1 MTCDCTTCRHWDG
14 LECELNSLQCDG
26 LSECA
31 GWEPG
36 HRRTHE
42 RAEPFTAEELRI
54 MALREKSAEL
64 RVQWMDASRAY
75 ERARAAYL
83 QTHPGEDWI

>member
-14 LECELNSLQCDG
+14 LECELNSAQCDG

-36 HRRTHE
+36 RRRVCE
-42 RAEPFTAEELRI
+42 KPEPFTAEELHI
-54 MALREKSAEL
+54 MALRERSAEA
-64 RVQWMDASRAY
+64 RVTYLVASHAY
-75 ERARAAYL
+75 KNARAAYL
-83 QTHPGEDWI
+83 ADHP